1 MTEDGR
7 LSERSEASHCKL
19 FYSDPRTSSLKPQT
33 SRLNMGK
40 LDRQVAI
47 VTGAS
52 AGIGEATARML
63 AGEGASVVLVARR
76 KERLDALKQ
85 EIEAGGGRALAIVA
99 DVTSAEDRERIV
111 RESLSEFGRIDAL
124 VNNAGYGQRGPIELV
139 PIEAI
144 RQNFETNLFSLIALT
159 QLVIPIMRDQQS
171 GRIVNISSVAG
182 RLARPLS
189 SIYDATK
196 HALEAISDG
205 LRGELAPFGIKVV
218 VIEPGFIITEF
229 LGVANEIARPI
240 TEQESHY
247 KPFFDGLAEGFKRIR
262 KMAGRPE
269 DIAELVVKALS
280 LDRPRTRY
288 AAPRHARLAIAAKRW
303 LPARLFDYVLDRQ
316 AGIDVEKMSAKAKA
330 SSHAAG
336 GR

>member
-1 MTEDGR
+1 
-7 LSERSEASHCKL
+7 
-19 FYSDPRTSSLKPQT
+19 
-33 SRLNMGK
+33 MGK
-40 LDRQVAI
+40 LDGQVAI

-63 AGEGASVVLVARR
+63 ASEGASVVLVARR
-76 KERLDALKQ
+76 RERLDALKQ
-85 EIEAGGGRALAIVA
+85 AIEQAGGRAAALAA

-111 RESLSEFGRIDAL
+111 EETLSQFGRIDAL

-139 PIEAI
+139 PIDAI

-159 QLVIPIMRDQQS
+159 QLVIPVFRRQQS

-182 RLARPLS
+182 RVARPLS
-189 SIYDATK
+189 SVYDATK

-205 LRGELAPFGIKVV
+205 LRGELAPFGIKVI

-229 LGVANEIARPI
+229 LGVANEIAQPI
-240 TEQESHY
+240 TEQESPY
-247 KPFFDGLAEGFKRIR
+247 KPFFEGSAEGYKRMR

-269 DIAELVVKALS
+269 DIAELVFKALS
-280 LDRPRTRY
+280 LDRPHPRY
-288 AAPRHARLAIAAKRW
+288 AAPRHAKFAIAAKRW
-303 LPARLFDYVLDRQ
+303 LPARLFDYILDRQ
-316 AGIDVEKMSAKAKA
+316 AGIDRERLNRNANHTSQ
-330 SSHAAG
+330 AAG

>member
-1 MTEDGR
+1 
-7 LSERSEASHCKL
+7 
-19 FYSDPRTSSLKPQT
+19 
-33 SRLNMGK
+33 MGK
-40 LDRQVAI
+40 LDEKVAI

-76 KERLDALKQ
+76 KERLDALKH
-85 EIEAGGGRALAIVA
+85 EIEQAGGRALAVA
-99 DVTSAEDRERIV
+99 ADITSAADRERIV
-111 RESLSEFGRIDAL
+111 RETLSRFDRIDAL
-124 VNNAGYGQRGPIELV
+124 VNNAGYGQRGPIEVV

-159 QLVIPIMRDQQS
+159 QLVIPIMRSRQS

-205 LRGELAPFGIKVV
+205 MRGELAPFGIKVV

-229 LGVANEIARPI
+229 LGVANEAARPI
-240 TEQESHY
+240 IEQDSPY
-247 KPFFDGLAEGFKRIR
+247 KPFFESSAEGFKRMR

-269 DIAELVVKALS
+269 DIAELVVKAVT
-280 LDRPRTRY
+280 LDSPRARY
-288 AAPRHARLAIAAKRW
+288 AAPRHARLAIAAKRF
-303 LPARLFDYVLDRQ
+303 LPARLFDYILDRQ
-316 AGIDVEKMSAKAKA
+316 AGIDREKLNAKSNAT
-330 SSHAAG
+330 SRAAG